1 MANKNKVLKEGYGR
15 LKKILEKIMN
25 PKKEQPQLVLQP
37 IRNQPPVRRML

>member
-1 MANKNKVLKEGYGR
+1 MGNNTNKVLKEGYGR

-37 IRNQPPVRRML
+37 IRNQQPGR